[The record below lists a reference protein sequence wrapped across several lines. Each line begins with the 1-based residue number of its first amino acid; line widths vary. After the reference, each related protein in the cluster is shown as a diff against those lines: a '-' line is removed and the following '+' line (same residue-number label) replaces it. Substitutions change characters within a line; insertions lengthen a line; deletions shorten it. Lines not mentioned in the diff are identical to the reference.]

1 MNHCL
6 REFGTQ
12 EEQDRAREEW
22 FSKIDERKQQRQQ
35 EALERKENEKNLKD
49 WWGMDDNWQ
58 RIDRKMDA
66 MQAAKDKASSSGG

>member
-6 REFGTQ
+6 REYGTRA
-12 EEQDRAREEW
+12 EEDRARQEW
-22 FSKIDERKQQRQQ
+22 FSKIDERKKQRQQ
-35 EALERKENEKNLKD
+35 EVLDRKENEKKLKD

-66 MQAAKDKASSSGG
+66 LKAQGKPGSGG